1 MIESTDYN
9 DYKAAVTPRDN
20 TNRFNMSHAKDFYKH
35 KENQLISIEDN
46 KQMTQEDL
54 EQLE

>member
-1 MIESTDYN
+1 MIESPDYN
-9 DYKAAVTPRDN
+9 DYKAAVTPVD

-46 KQMTQEDL
+46 K
-54 EQLE
+54 